1 MRRVICQL
9 SLLLSLAIALLPTS
23 VVSQA
28 TNSSV
33 LPVGSC
39 TADIPCSNG
48 ACCNGQSGFCG
59 FGPSFC
65 TTVASG
71 GHCTSHCDALA
82 ECGPFAAP
90 ANFTCPLNV
99 CCSQFGFC
107 GTTAEFCSAGCQSN
121 CNPPAPPSCGADQ
134 QSATQ
139 RRIGY
144 YEGWATTRSCLSY
157 TPEMISAE
165 TLTHINFAFALI
177 SNSFTIIE
185 MSPGDAALWTRT
197 TALKKKNVSL
207 KVFLSIGGWSFN
219 DPPTS
224 QIFSQLV
231 GSAANTATFISSALN
246 TLQAYGFDGIDVD
259 WEYPAAYDRGGNPAD
274 KANYVTFMSKVKA
287 AFKPRNYGLTF
298 TAPSSYWYLQ
308 HFDLPGLMQSA
319 DWVNVMTYDLHGTWD
334 GVDPYIG
341 SLVLAHTNLTEIKDT
356 LSLFD
361 NVGVNPNQIV
371 LGIGFYGRSFQL
383 ASASCSSPG
392 CAFVGGANPGPCS
405 ANSGTLMFS
414 EIEQIIAQNSLQPI
428 LDPDAAVK
436 YIVWNNDQWVSYGTM
451 IWSVDQ
457 DDLQYSALSAL
468 YPGIDVNKPSSV
480 ESGNQCTITG
490 CGQNCPSGWD
500 TLTTLTTN
508 PGAGS
513 SCNAN
518 SPAKLCCPSG
528 NAPQSCSWRGGGS
541 STCNPSCN
549 VGEITLATDPVGG
562 DGKPTCAQGTK
573 AFCCSS
579 DQNDPTGCHATGCG
593 ETQTACASG
602 DAFLTFVRQGS
613 EDNGSCEAQNSS
625 PNVIN
630 KQPCPPICSTNNKP
644 VCCQANVISSYTN
657 CHWVGD
663 LPNCLNSA
671 CPAGQVGIFS
681 DMQGDASSSCVGN
694 GKRLYCCNPPSN
706 QQFLP
711 VPEAWVLPQLTSI
724 PGSSEVIQPASF
736 TVDFDDNIGTP
747 DVNSQGSG
755 TSGESDDGRE
765 NDSPFGEVFISSPNP
780 GSVSSL
786 DLASDWV
793 IHDCDAKSDQPQ
805 TVLAYC
811 SKAMDGDDSGCGHV
825 FIGEAQ
831 HTVVRMPKSCGL
843 GPYARVV
850 SLAPHENQA
859 VLAAARLKRAL
870 PENELVYQF
879 SFDYN
884 FAAVPAANGP
894 ILMRA
899 DMTDMPGYWDAI
911 INTPPDSG
919 TTSTKRSNSKREF
932 HQPEELERR
941 WFGPFDNWLQK
952 INTVTNSNS
961 VSRNF
966 HWSDKYTIFHQEE
979 SCPNFSSSLDIS
991 VSGNAQANSRF
1002 GYYLEAT
1009 IVPPAIQQCYVYL
1022 NAGASAQATFT
1033 ITGLAQV
1040 DFGTERSELVS
1051 FGFPGLY
1058 YPGLLTIGPS
1068 LHLYGELS
1076 GTLSMSGTYSAT
1088 VGYTFPGIDVVFG
1101 KQDNKADEEQTSNPV
1116 SPDSS
1121 NQGYDFSLGYNVNL
1135 EGNVQAH
1142 LVPSLQLG
1150 ISVLGG
1156 QVLDAQVFV
1165 EADLYAGVGVTGS
1178 VSNTVAPNFCVNP
1191 FYGANLNAGLTGS
1204 VLFWRNNAVSY
1215 NFYSNQFPFG
1225 GQCFNSANEATGSS
1239 RRELEPMTGSGSSGG
1254 PVDIDHRSPYPAY
1267 AAYEEGDKREWL
1279 DDPVVPRR
1287 QLSKRGG
1294 VPFLPGNLFCPAVGT
1309 SIASS
1314 DDGSDCLCYSD
1325 APDGDDEDGS
1335 YTYPRRSIS
1344 NMTEVD
1350 LDTLAEVFGF
1360 GPNSPF
1366 HVLDVAKLTSCT
1378 GKSVSIPSYDNTPII
1393 SYYDLENPASLDPT
1407 MGSWSPAVPINLGL
1421 NANNEPYLSLPS
1433 GKGNKV
1439 IYAREH
1445 PYEES
1450 MSALFID
1457 YLELQTDLWENAA
1470 EDEDFC
1476 VWVQDNLIDVP
1487 DYNPPEWND
1496 VSLFN
1501 MLGTCYPSNQQRTPM
1516 VILEQ
1521 NANVMKHIAFKAK
1534 AFQFIGK
1541 TPGSLRGTTSFKK
1554 YCPQKQIA
1562 VLRAAAGIPSFLNQY
1577 EVSTIFIGM
1586 NKCVR
1591 NLWGTWATAYQND
1604 PNVDAPNKGNVN
1616 VVSLYN
1622 TWIFQIVN
1630 SVPGYIRTQLNTLI
1644 PLYNKQS
1651 TAAATVDLSWPP
1663 LLDVAKFQQDRNG
1676 QPVRTPASVY
1686 EPNVPVTRADLM
1698 TDVLGAVQDINWAIL
1713 LQS

>member
-121 CNPPAPPSCGADQ
+121 CNPPAPHRAGLINKVRLNVGSDTTRWA
-134 QSATQ
+134 
-139 RRIGY
+139 II
-144 YEGWATTRSCLSY
+144 GWATTRSCLSY

-436 YIVWNNDQWVSYGTM
+436 YIVWNNDQWVSYDPADEVAVCQLSLCRRRVSSSFALVFVYVSTGTM

-736 TVDFDDNIGTP
+736 TVDFDDVSKHGTP

-805 TVLAYC
+805 TVQSISCPCLLLQ
-811 SKAMDGDDSGCGHV
+811 DHGWRR
-825 FIGEAQ
+825 F
-831 HTVVRMPKSCGL
+831 RMRACFHRRSPAHRRPNAEELWL
-843 GPYARVV
+843 GTLCRVV

-899 DMTDMPGYWDAI
+899 DMVSHVFHVYPLSLLLSPDRYAWILGCYHQH
-911 INTPPDSG
+911 PPDSG

-979 SCPNFSSSLDIS
+979 SCPNLAPVSIS
-991 VSGNAQANSRF
+991 RSR
-1002 GYYLEAT
+1002 GTPKRTADLAT
-1009 IVPPAIQQCYVYL
+1009 ISKRRSFRLRSSKCYVYL

-1088 VGYTFPGIDVVFG
+1088 VGYTFPGLRL
-1101 KQDNKADEEQTSNPV
+1101 
-1116 SPDSS
+1116 
-1121 NQGYDFSLGYNVNL
+1121 SLGYNVNL

-1165 EADLYAGVGVTGS
+1165 EADLYAGVGVTG
-1178 VSNTVAPNFCVNP
+1178 
-1191 FYGANLNAGLTGS
+1191 
-1204 VLFWRNNAVSY
+1204 
-1215 NFYSNQFPFG
+1215 
-1225 GQCFNSANEATGSS
+1225 
-1239 RRELEPMTGSGSSGG
+1239 
-1254 PVDIDHRSPYPAY
+1254 
-1267 AAYEEGDKREWL
+1267 
-1279 DDPVVPRR
+1279 
-1287 QLSKRGG
+1287 
-1294 VPFLPGNLFCPAVGT
+1294 
-1309 SIASS
+1309 
-1314 DDGSDCLCYSD
+1314 
-1325 APDGDDEDGS
+1325 
-1335 YTYPRRSIS
+1335 
-1344 NMTEVD
+1344 
-1350 LDTLAEVFGF
+1350 
-1360 GPNSPF
+1360 
-1366 HVLDVAKLTSCT
+1366 
-1378 GKSVSIPSYDNTPII
+1378 
-1393 SYYDLENPASLDPT
+1393 
-1407 MGSWSPAVPINLGL
+1407 
-1421 NANNEPYLSLPS
+1421 
-1433 GKGNKV
+1433 
-1439 IYAREH
+1439 
-1445 PYEES
+1445 
-1450 MSALFID
+1450 
-1457 YLELQTDLWENAA
+1457 
-1470 EDEDFC
+1470 
-1476 VWVQDNLIDVP
+1476 
-1487 DYNPPEWND
+1487 
-1496 VSLFN
+1496 
-1501 MLGTCYPSNQQRTPM
+1501 
-1516 VILEQ
+1516 
-1521 NANVMKHIAFKAK
+1521 
-1534 AFQFIGK
+1534 
-1541 TPGSLRGTTSFKK
+1541 
-1554 YCPQKQIA
+1554 
-1562 VLRAAAGIPSFLNQY
+1562 
-1577 EVSTIFIGM
+1577 
-1586 NKCVR
+1586 
-1591 NLWGTWATAYQND
+1591 
-1604 PNVDAPNKGNVN
+1604 
-1616 VVSLYN
+1616 
-1622 TWIFQIVN
+1622 
-1630 SVPGYIRTQLNTLI
+1630 
-1644 PLYNKQS
+1644 
-1651 TAAATVDLSWPP
+1651 
-1663 LLDVAKFQQDRNG
+1663 
-1676 QPVRTPASVY
+1676 
-1686 EPNVPVTRADLM
+1686 
-1698 TDVLGAVQDINWAIL
+1698 
-1713 LQS
+1713 